1 MTIRF
6 FSGGAGCGKTYQVM
20 LALSDYLQQYP
31 MLDGQKV
38 LALTYMHGSRRRLHE
53 RLSVMNQVANKFE
66 CLVIDSLAWRIVSRW
81 RSLLHAMGFEF
92 PAVGEFNRVCEGAAL
107 LLADEVVARWV
118 AATYPVMILDEAQ
131 DLDSI
136 RLGIVQGLAR
146 HIELIAAADE
156 FQCLDN
162 ALRPNPTY
170 DWLVAVGESQH
181 LVVPHRT
188 NLKTL
193 LNAAHAIR
201 SGHPP
206 VSGGEFQIAATP
218 NAGLAGSW
226 LANGLAWYGRGQNV
240 AIITPAT
247 GPFATGVTDWVA
259 VNTNK
264 KNNGPYRVRWE
275 HSELRAITKF
285 LDDLALPARAHAGRF
300 GEIVNAA
307 GDDRTTKDVRHWLD
321 VQRRTQGRTEFDQED
336 VVEVIRQSFSNRKH
350 APSVAQRLPLAM
362 TVHGAK
368 NREFDMVVVL
378 WPAAL
383 SGDAEQKRR
392 LLYNAVTRAKSR
404 CLVLVQA
411 RAALAQPPFA

>member
-20 LALSDYLQQYP
+20 LALGEYLRQHP

-53 RLSVMNQVANKFE
+53 RLSVINQVANKFE
-66 CLVIDSLAWRIVSRW
+66 CLVIDSLAWRIISRW
-81 RSLLHAMGFEF
+81 RSLLHAIGFEF
-92 PAVGEFNRVCEGAAL
+92 PVVGDFNRVCQGAAL
-107 LLADEVVARWV
+107 LLAEDVVSRWV
-118 AATYPVMILDEAQ
+118 AATYPVMLLDEAQ

-156 FQCLDN
+156 FQCLDT
-162 ALRPNPTY
+162 ALRPNPSY
-170 DWLVAVGESQH
+170 KWLGEVGHPQH

-188 NLKTL
+188 SLRTL

-201 SGHPP
+201 SGQPP
-206 VSGGEFQIAATP
+206 VSGGEFQVAATA

-226 LANGLAWYGRGQNV
+226 LANALAWYGRRQTV
-240 AIITPAT
+240 AIITPAA
-247 GPFATGVTDWVA
+247 GSFATGVTDWVG
-259 VNTNK
+259 VNTNN
-264 KNNGPYRVRWE
+264 KNNGPYRVKWE
-275 HSELRAITKF
+275 HSESKETANF
-285 LDDLALPARAHAGRF
+285 LDDLVLPPRAHARRF
-300 GEIVNAA
+300 EEIINAS
-307 GDDRTTKDVRHWLD
+307 GDDRTAKDVSHWFD
-321 VQRRTQGRTEFDQED
+321 VQRKTQGLTEFDHES
-336 VVEVIRQSFSNRKH
+336 VVAVIRQSFSNRKH
-350 APSVAQRLPLAM
+350 APSVSQRLPLAM

-368 NREFDMVVVL
+368 NREFDMVIVL

-383 SGDAEQKRR
+383 TGDAEQKRR

-411 RAALAQPPFA
+411 RAALTRAPFV